1 MNIRILKVV
10 FQDIQDQSS
19 NLFIYVQEVLA

>member
-1 MNIRILKVV
+1 MNVLILKVV